1 MTKRQ
6 PPGPTLNT
14 AQPGLSRARRL
25 APDGPAHKVTD
36 FYYFSNGFHAVRSVV
51 QPIDQVVSLQRSNP
65 DAVPYRLDAWTGDVE
80 RIATFE
86 EDGPDQI
93 RVRVALRPGET
104 TIIAFGRRDW
114 HNDQAGHGL
123 HATSSDAY
131 EVRFTDRDLSIR
143 TCRPGSTPQLGPIG
157 TTVTTTVDAVLA
169 AQDLPSLAPER
180 RRLAARL
187 YGDRNHWSS
196 VTNSMRSCRGVKSRS
211 RPMSPVQAGTPRQWS
226 SGTAR
231 PDTTAHTSTSA
242 SSSTLLGS
250 SSTGS
255 RCRRST

>member
-104 TIIAFGRRDW
+104 TIIALGRR
-114 HNDQAGHGL
+114 A
-123 HATSSDAY
+123 
-131 EVRFTDRDLSIR
+131 
-143 TCRPGSTPQLGPIG
+143 G
-157 TTVTTTVDAVLA
+157 TTTRPAMVCMRQAVTPTKCGSPTGISRSGPAGRAVRHNSVQL
-169 AQDLPSLAPER
+169 
-180 RRLAARL
+180 ARL
-187 YGDRNHWSS
+187 
-196 VTNSMRSCRGVKSRS
+196 
-211 RPMSPVQAGTPRQWS
+211 
-226 SGTAR
+226 
-231 PDTTAHTSTSA
+231 
-242 SSSTLLGS
+242 
-250 SSTGS
+250 
-255 RCRRST
+255 